1 MSEKYLIP
9 PAEAVLPDGNIS
21 MLGVGSTENLFGV
34 ERLTDLSDIDYSA
47 LNNPQ
52 VGMIYLLGYR
62 PTPGSDKKFA
72 FFPVKDPAANQ

>member
-1 MSEKYLIP
+1 MTEKYLIP
-9 PAEAVLPDGNIS
+9 PKESVLPDGSIS
-21 MLGVGSTENLFGV
+21 TVGIGATENFFGV

-62 PTPGSDKKFA
+62 PTTDSDKKFA
-72 FFPVKDPAANQ
+72 FYPVKDPSAQ